1 MCLVE
6 SLYLYTIHD
15 NNYVYVK
22 YAIVVCRFLKPEKK
36 RKKNENVI
44 QGILNEKVSL
54 IF

>member
-36 RKKNENVI
+36 EKKKMKMLYREY
-44 QGILNEKVSL
+44 
-54 IF
+54 